1 MCSRSRVGESQL
13 LTDSMRKMFE
23 SLRILWV
30 DGFTNNRLLPDSY
43 NWYSQLS
50 RLAHGESRTDK
61 RESLLAVFLGKV
73 LNSIRPFFLWKT
85 SGRAEPFMRGV
96 GPV

>member
-30 DGFTNNRLLPDSY
+30 DGFTNNRFLPDSY

-50 RLAHGESRTDK
+50 CLAHDKSRTDK

-73 LNSIRPFFLWKT
+73 LNSIRPFFFVENKW
-85 SGRAEPFMRGV
+85 
-96 GPV
+96 